1 MVVYIMNNILKLIEE
16 FESNNQEKFK
26 ELDDISFL
34 NSKKVLTSFRENNV
48 NALDFCGTNGYG
60 YDDIGRDKIERIFAD
75 ILGGEDALV
84 RPQLISG
91 THALTVC
98 FFGLLRPGD
107 TLLSING
114 KPYDTLD
121 EVIGLR
127 ENPSSLK
134 AFQVKYDQIALVNND
149 FDYNKIAAYL
159 KTNPVKV
166 IEIQRSVGYANR
178 DTIDIEKIA
187 KVCKVIKEISPK
199 TIIMVDN
206 CYCEFVSTKEPLNVG
221 ADIMVGSLIKNL
233 GAGIAS
239 TGAYIVGRK
248 DLVSLCAERL
258 TAPGEG
264 KDIGPSLGLNRSF
277 LQGLYQAP
285 SAVKSSLKTG
295 MLASFIL
302 EKLGYEVHPRYN
314 EKRSDIVTRVIF
326 NNPDLLIKFVQG
338 IQSASAID
346 SNVLPIPVATPGYDD
361 EIIMASG
368 SFTQGS
374 SIEISCDGP
383 IRSPYIAYLQ
393 GGITYDYG
401 KLAIIK
407 AIENILEIKG

>member
-1 MVVYIMNNILKLIEE
+1 MVVLIMDKVLDLVNS
-16 FESNNQEKFK
+16 FEKENGNLFK
-26 ELDDISFL
+26 DLDEISFI
-34 NSKKVLTSFRENNV
+34 NSKKVLKAFKDNNV
-48 NALDFCGTNGYG
+48 NESDFAGTNGYG
-60 YDDIGRDKIERIFAD
+60 YDDAGRDKIEAVFAEV
-75 ILGGEDALV
+75 LGGEDALV

-107 TLLSING
+107 MLLSING

-121 EVIGLR
+121 EVIGIR

-134 AFQVKYDQIALVNND
+134 AFRVNYNQIDLVNND
-149 FDYNKIAAYL
+149 FDYDKIRDYLSKNK
-159 KTNPVKV
+159 VKV

-178 DTIDIEKIA
+178 DTISIEKVER
-187 KVCKVIKEISPK
+187 VCNLIKSVSPD

-206 CYCEFVSTKEPLNVG
+206 CYCEFVSTKEPIEVG

-239 TGAYIVGRK
+239 TGAYIVGRR
-248 DLVSLCAERL
+248 DLVNLCSQRL

-264 KDIGPSLGLNRSF
+264 KQIGPSLGSNRSF
-277 LQGLYQAP
+277 LQGIYMAPQAVVN
-285 SAVKSSLKTG
+285 ALKTG
-295 MLASFIL
+295 MLASYIL
-302 EKLGYEVHPRYN
+302 EKLGVEVYPKYN
-314 EKRSDIVTRVIF
+314 EVRSDIVTRIIF
-326 NNPDLLIKFVQG
+326 NDKDKLIKFVQG
-338 IQSASAID
+338 IQVASAID

-383 IRSPYIAYLQ
+383 VRSPYIAYLQ

-401 KLAIIK
+401 KLAVIN
-407 AIENILEIKG
+407 AISNILKNND

>member
-1 MVVYIMNNILKLIEE
+1 MDKVLDLVNS
-16 FESNNQEKFK
+16 FEKENGNLFK
-26 ELDDISFL
+26 DLDEISFI
-34 NSKKVLTSFRENNV
+34 NSKKVLKAFKDNNV
-48 NALDFCGTNGYG
+48 NESDFAGTNGYG
-60 YDDIGRDKIERIFAD
+60 YDDAGRDKIEAVFAEV
-75 ILGGEDALV
+75 LGGEDALV

-107 TLLSING
+107 MLLSING

-121 EVIGLR
+121 EVIGIR

-134 AFQVKYDQIALVNND
+134 AFKVNYNQIDLVNND
-149 FDYNKIAAYL
+149 FDYDKIRDYLSKNK
-159 KTNPVKV
+159 VKV

-178 DTIDIEKIA
+178 DTISIEKVER
-187 KVCKVIKEISPK
+187 VCNLIKSVSPD

-206 CYCEFVSTKEPLNVG
+206 CYCEFVSTKEPIEVG
-221 ADIMVGSLIKNL
+221 SDIMVGSLIKNL

-239 TGAYIVGRK
+239 TGAYIVGRR
-248 DLVSLCAERL
+248 DLVNLCSQRL

-264 KDIGPSLGLNRSF
+264 KQIGPSLGSNRSF
-277 LQGLYQAP
+277 LQGIYMAPQAVVN
-285 SAVKSSLKTG
+285 ALKTG
-295 MLASFIL
+295 MLASYIL
-302 EKLGYEVHPRYN
+302 EKLGVEVYPKYN
-314 EKRSDIVTRVIF
+314 EVRSDIVTRIIF
-326 NNPDLLIKFVQG
+326 NDKDKLIKFVQG
-338 IQSASAID
+338 IQGASAID

-401 KLAIIK
+401 KLAVIN
-407 AIENILEIKG
+407 AISNILKNND

>member
-1 MVVYIMNNILKLIEE
+1 MDKVLELVNS
-16 FESNNQEKFK
+16 FESENGELFK
-26 ELDDISFL
+26 RLEEINFI
-34 NSKKVLTSFRENNV
+34 NSKKVLTAFKNNNV
-48 NALDFCGTNGYG
+48 NESDFAGTNGYG
-60 YDDIGRDKIERIFAD
+60 YDDTGRDKIERVFAEV
-75 ILGGEDALV
+75 LGGEEALV

-121 EVIGLR
+121 CVIGIR

-134 AFQVKYDQIALVNND
+134 AFNVNYAQIDLVNND
-149 FDYNKIAAYL
+149 FDYDKIKDYL
-159 KTNPVKV
+159 KSNKVKV

-178 DTIDIEKIA
+178 DTLSIEKIE
-187 KVCKVIKEISPK
+187 KVCKVIKKVSPK

-206 CYCEFVSTKEPLNVG
+206 CYCEFVSTKEPLEVG

-239 TGAYIVGRK
+239 TGAYIVGRS
-248 DLVSLCAERL
+248 DLVNLCSERL

-264 KDIGPSLGLNRSF
+264 KEIGPSLGLNRFF
-277 LQGLYQAP
+277 LQGIYMAPQAVV
-285 SAVKSSLKTG
+285 SALKTG
-295 MLASFIL
+295 MLASYIL
-302 EKLGYEVHPRYN
+302 ENLGIEVYPKYN
-314 EKRSDIVTRVIF
+314 ETRSDIVTRIIF
-326 NNPDLLIKFVQG
+326 KDKDKLIKFVQG
-338 IQSASAID
+338 IQMSSAVD

-393 GGITYDYG
+393 GGITYNYG
-401 KLAIIK
+401 KLAVINAVK
-407 AIENILEIKG
+407 NILDNNI

>member
-1 MVVYIMNNILKLIEE
+1 MVVLIMDKVLDLVNS
-16 FESNNQEKFK
+16 FEKENGNLFK
-26 ELDDISFL
+26 DLDEISFI
-34 NSKKVLTSFRENNV
+34 NSKKVLKAFKDNNV
-48 NALDFCGTNGYG
+48 NESDFAGTNGYG
-60 YDDIGRDKIERIFAD
+60 YDDAGRDKIEAVFAEV
-75 ILGGEDALV
+75 LGGEDALV

-107 TLLSING
+107 MLLSING

-121 EVIGLR
+121 EVIGIR

-134 AFQVKYDQIALVNND
+134 AFKVNYNQIDLVNND
-149 FDYNKIAAYL
+149 FDYDKIRDYLSKNK
-159 KTNPVKV
+159 VKV

-178 DTIDIEKIA
+178 DTISIEKVER
-187 KVCKVIKEISPK
+187 VCNLIKSVSPD

-206 CYCEFVSTKEPLNVG
+206 CYCEFVSTKEPIEVG

-239 TGAYIVGRK
+239 TGAYIVGRR
-248 DLVSLCAERL
+248 DLVNLCSQRL

-264 KDIGPSLGLNRSF
+264 KQIGPSLGSNRSF
-277 LQGLYQAP
+277 LQGIYMAPQAVVN
-285 SAVKSSLKTG
+285 ALKTG
-295 MLASFIL
+295 MLASYIL
-302 EKLGYEVHPRYN
+302 EKLGVEVYPKYN
-314 EKRSDIVTRVIF
+314 EVRSDIVTRIIF
-326 NNPDLLIKFVQG
+326 NDEDKLIKFVQG
-338 IQSASAID
+338 IQGASAID
-346 SNVLPIPVATPGYDD
+346 SNVLPIPIATPGYDD

-383 IRSPYIAYLQ
+383 VRSPYIAYLQ

-401 KLAIIK
+401 KLAVIN
-407 AIENILEIKG
+407 AISNILKNND

>member
-75 ILGGEDALV
+75 VLGGEDALV

-159 KTNPVKV
+159 KTNLVKV

-187 KVCKVIKEISPK
+187 KVCKLIKEVSPK

-295 MLASFIL
+295 MLASFLL
-302 EKLGYEVHPRYN
+302 EKLGYEVHPRYD

>member
-75 ILGGEDALV
+75 VLGGEDALV

-187 KVCKVIKEISPK
+187 KVCKLIKEVSPK

-295 MLASFIL
+295 MLASFLL

-346 SNVLPIPVATPGYDD
+346 SNVLPTPVATPGYDD

>member
-75 ILGGEDALV
+75 VLGGEDALV

-134 AFQVKYDQIALVNND
+134 AFQVKYDQISLVNND

-187 KVCKVIKEISPK
+187 KVCKLIKEVSPK

-295 MLASFIL
+295 MLASFLL
-302 EKLGYEVHPRYN
+302 EKLGYEVHPRYD

-326 NNPDLLIKFVQG
+326 SNPDLLIKFVQG

>member
-1 MVVYIMNNILKLIEE
+1 MDKVLDLVNS
-16 FESNNQEKFK
+16 FEKENGNLFK
-26 ELDDISFL
+26 DLDEISFI
-34 NSKKVLTSFRENNV
+34 NSKKVLKAFKDNNV
-48 NALDFCGTNGYG
+48 NESDFAGTNGYG
-60 YDDIGRDKIERIFAD
+60 YDDAGRDKIEAVFSEV
-75 ILGGEDALV
+75 LGGEDALV

-107 TLLSING
+107 MLLSING

-121 EVIGLR
+121 EVIGIR

-134 AFQVKYDQIALVNND
+134 AFKVNYNQIDLVNND
-149 FDYNKIAAYL
+149 FDYDKIKDYLSKNK
-159 KTNPVKV
+159 VKV

-178 DTIDIEKIA
+178 DTISIEKVER
-187 KVCKVIKEISPK
+187 VCNLIKSVSPD

-206 CYCEFVSTKEPLNVG
+206 CYCEFVSTKEPIEVG

-239 TGAYIVGRK
+239 TGAYIVGRR
-248 DLVSLCAERL
+248 DLVNLCSQRL

-264 KDIGPSLGLNRSF
+264 KEIGPSLGINRSF
-277 LQGLYQAP
+277 LQGIYMAPQAVVN
-285 SAVKSSLKTG
+285 ALKTG
-295 MLASFIL
+295 MLASYIL
-302 EKLGYEVHPRYN
+302 EKLGVEVYPKYN
-314 EKRSDIVTRVIF
+314 EVRSDIVTRIIF
-326 NNPDLLIKFVQG
+326 NDKDKLIKFVQG
-338 IQSASAID
+338 IQGASAID

-383 IRSPYIAYLQ
+383 VRSPYIAYLQ

-401 KLAIIK
+401 KLAVIN
-407 AIENILEIKG
+407 AISNILKNND

>member
-1 MVVYIMNNILKLIEE
+1 MVVLIMDKVLDLVNS
-16 FESNNQEKFK
+16 FEKENGNLFK
-26 ELDDISFL
+26 DLDEISFI
-34 NSKKVLTSFRENNV
+34 NSKKVLKAFKDNNV
-48 NALDFCGTNGYG
+48 NESDFAGTNGYG
-60 YDDIGRDKIERIFAD
+60 YDDAGRDKIEVVFAEV
-75 ILGGEDALV
+75 LGGEDALV

-107 TLLSING
+107 MLLSING

-121 EVIGLR
+121 EVIGIR

-134 AFQVKYDQIALVNND
+134 AFEVNYNQIDLVNND
-149 FDYNKIAAYL
+149 FDYDKIRDYLSKNK
-159 KTNPVKV
+159 VKV

-178 DTIDIEKIA
+178 DTISIEKVER
-187 KVCKVIKEISPK
+187 VCNLIKSVSPD

-206 CYCEFVSTKEPLNVG
+206 CYCEFVSTKEPIEVG

-239 TGAYIVGRK
+239 TGAYIVGRR
-248 DLVSLCAERL
+248 DLVNLCSQRL

-264 KDIGPSLGLNRSF
+264 KEIGPSLGSNRSF
-277 LQGLYQAP
+277 LQGIYMAPQAVVN
-285 SAVKSSLKTG
+285 ALKTG
-295 MLASFIL
+295 MLASYIL
-302 EKLGYEVHPRYN
+302 EKLGVEVYPKYN
-314 EKRSDIVTRVIF
+314 EVRSDIVTRIIF
-326 NNPDLLIKFVQG
+326 NDKDKLIKFVQG
-338 IQSASAID
+338 IQGASAID

-383 IRSPYIAYLQ
+383 VRSPYIAYLQ

-401 KLAIIK
+401 KLAVIN
-407 AIENILEIKG
+407 AINNILKNNY

>member
-1 MVVYIMNNILKLIEE
+1 MDKVLDLVNS
-16 FESNNQEKFK
+16 FEKENGNLFK
-26 ELDDISFL
+26 DLDEISFI
-34 NSKKVLTSFRENNV
+34 NSKKVLKAFKDNNV
-48 NALDFCGTNGYG
+48 NESDFAGTNGYG
-60 YDDIGRDKIERIFAD
+60 YDDAGRDKIEAVFAEV
-75 ILGGEDALV
+75 LGGEDALV

-107 TLLSING
+107 MLLSING

-121 EVIGLR
+121 EVIGIR

-134 AFQVKYDQIALVNND
+134 AFKVNYNQIDLVNND
-149 FDYNKIAAYL
+149 FDYDKIRDYLSKNK
-159 KTNPVKV
+159 VKV

-178 DTIDIEKIA
+178 DTISIEKVEM
-187 KVCKVIKEISPK
+187 VCNLIKSVSPD

-206 CYCEFVSTKEPLNVG
+206 CYCEFVSTKEPIEVG

-239 TGAYIVGRK
+239 TGAYIVGRR
-248 DLVSLCAERL
+248 DLVNLCSQRL

-264 KDIGPSLGLNRSF
+264 KQIGPSLGSNRSF
-277 LQGLYQAP
+277 LQGIYMAPQAVVN
-285 SAVKSSLKTG
+285 ALKTG
-295 MLASFIL
+295 MLASYIL
-302 EKLGYEVHPRYN
+302 EKLGVEVYPKYN
-314 EKRSDIVTRVIF
+314 EVRSDIVTRIIF
-326 NNPDLLIKFVQG
+326 NDKGKLIKFVQG
-338 IQSASAID
+338 IQGASAID

-383 IRSPYIAYLQ
+383 VRSPYIAYLQ

-401 KLAIIK
+401 KLAVIN
-407 AIENILEIKG
+407 AISNILKNND

>member
-75 ILGGEDALV
+75 VLGGEDALV

-187 KVCKVIKEISPK
+187 KVCKLIKEVSPK

-407 AIENILEIKG
+407 AIENILEIKD

>member
-1 MVVYIMNNILKLIEE
+1 MDKVLDLVNS
-16 FESNNQEKFK
+16 FEKENGNLFK
-26 ELDDISFL
+26 DLDEISFI
-34 NSKKVLTSFRENNV
+34 NSKKVLKAFKDNNV
-48 NALDFCGTNGYG
+48 NESDFAGTNGYG
-60 YDDIGRDKIERIFAD
+60 YDDAGRDKIEAVFAEV
-75 ILGGEDALV
+75 LGGEDALV

-107 TLLSING
+107 MLLSING

-121 EVIGLR
+121 EVIGIR

-134 AFQVKYDQIALVNND
+134 AFKVNYNQIDLVNND
-149 FDYNKIAAYL
+149 FDYDKIRDYLSKNK
-159 KTNPVKV
+159 VKV

-178 DTIDIEKIA
+178 DTISIEKVER
-187 KVCKVIKEISPK
+187 VCNLIKSVSPD

-206 CYCEFVSTKEPLNVG
+206 CYCEFVSTKEPIEVG

-239 TGAYIVGRK
+239 TGAYIVGRR
-248 DLVSLCAERL
+248 DLVNLCSQRL

-264 KDIGPSLGLNRSF
+264 KQIGPSLGSNRSF
-277 LQGLYQAP
+277 LQGIYMAPQAVVN
-285 SAVKSSLKTG
+285 ALKTG
-295 MLASFIL
+295 MLASYIL
-302 EKLGYEVHPRYN
+302 EKLGVEVYPKYN
-314 EKRSDIVTRVIF
+314 EVRSDIVTRIIF
-326 NNPDLLIKFVQG
+326 NDKDKLIKFVQG
-338 IQSASAID
+338 IQGASAID

-383 IRSPYIAYLQ
+383 VRSPYIAYLQ
-393 GGITYDYG
+393 GGITHDYG
-401 KLAIIK
+401 KLAVIN
-407 AIENILEIKG
+407 AISNILKNND